1 MSDVADMTT
10 PWRRQPA
17 AVQAGLEQWARRVG
31 GGADVADL
39 RVPQSGMSNDTVL
52 FSLDGEPVVARLAPA
67 PGSPCPTFPTYDL
80 EAERRVIDLVRR
92 RTAVPAP
99 EVVHH
104 EPSDEWLGVPFIVI
118 RAVEGV
124 VPGDNPP
131 YLLDPGG
138 WFLQGTSEDWARL
151 EAGSI
156 ALLPELH
163 RVADGEDTA
172 FLHLDTPG
180 ATPLDRLLADQR
192 AYYEWARE
200 GHMIPMLERALDV
213 LSATVPTTNRS
224 VLLWGDGR
232 PGNIIYRD
240 FEPVAALDWEMAG
253 VGPPEL
259 DVAWMTFFH
268 RFFASVADQFG
279 LPPVPV
285 MFDRAETAATYHRLG
300 GVELDDLAWYEAF
313 AGLRFGIIVARMTL
327 RAVAFGAQAMPDDT
341 DQLVLF
347 TPLLDRLLA
356 EI

>member
-104 EPSDEWLGVPFIVI
+104 EPSDEWLGVPFIVV
-118 RAVEGV
+118 RAVEGL

-138 WFLQGTSEDWARL
+138 WFLQG
-151 EAGSI
+151 
-156 ALLPELH
+156 
-163 RVADGEDTA
+163 
-172 FLHLDTPG
+172 
-180 ATPLDRLLADQR
+180 
-192 AYYEWARE
+192 
-200 GHMIPMLERALDV
+200 
-213 LSATVPTTNRS
+213 
-224 VLLWGDGR
+224 
-232 PGNIIYRD
+232 
-240 FEPVAALDWEMAG
+240 
-253 VGPPEL
+253 
-259 DVAWMTFFH
+259 
-268 RFFASVADQFG
+268 
-279 LPPVPV
+279 
-285 MFDRAETAATYHRLG
+285 
-300 GVELDDLAWYEAF
+300 
-313 AGLRFGIIVARMTL
+313 RFG
-327 RAVAFGAQAMPDDT
+327 
-341 DQLVLF
+341 
-347 TPLLDRLLA
+347 
-356 EI
+356 